1 MVAAGLNLLI
11 KKRDMA
17 KENYRKER
25 IDRCIKARSD
35 DIYAISSK
43 NEILYLLFP
52 RVIPIAA
59 LGIIALISPLY
70 WQKVIISACIFAMLA
85 VSWDFLSSCGMLSLG
100 QALFFGIGSYIAGI
114 LNHYLNLPFYIT
126 IPVATIS
133 GGLLSTI
140 LLLPV
145 VRLRG
150 IYFAMVT
157 LILPLMLMR
166 GIEATR
172 IFGGNEG
179 ITGLSPF
186 PNIWVELII
195 IITAMWVTLFA
206 LRRFISSDYGLIFV
220 SIRDNDRATMA
231 SGINIY
237 AFKAQALFIGSCIC
251 AFCGAFMTHSYMFT
265 GIPVFTM
272 EFSILPIAASAIG
285 GIGSLAGPL
294 LGAFVLV
301 PLSEILRE
309 FGTLRVVFY
318 GLVLVIC
325 VVALPEGIF
334 HYLSRKYNEMERWVK
349 IE

>member
-1 MVAAGLNLLI
+1 MKN
-11 KKRDMA
+11 R
-17 KENYRKER
+17 ENYRKER

-35 DIYAISSK
+35 DIYALSSYK
-43 NEILYLLFP
+43 EMWYLIFP
-52 RVIPIAA
+52 RVVPII
-59 LGIIALISPLY
+59 GIAILAYFLPLY
-70 WQKVIISACIFAMLA
+70 WKKVVITTCIVAMLA
-85 VSWDFLSSCGMLSLG
+85 VSWDFLSSCGLLSLG
-100 QALFFGIGSYIAGI
+100 QALFFGIGSYTAGC
-114 LNHYLNLPFYIT
+114 LNHYFHVPIYLT
-126 IPVATIS
+126 IPIATIC
-133 GGLLSTI
+133 GGFISTI

-145 VRLRG
+145 IRLRG

-157 LILPLMLMR
+157 LILPLMLAR
-166 GIEATR
+166 GIEATH

-186 PNIWVELII
+186 PNVWVELTFII
-195 IITAMWVTLFA
+195 AGMWAALFA

-237 AFKAQALFIGSCIC
+237 SFKAQALFIGSSIC

-285 GIGSLAGPL
+285 GIGTLAGPL
-294 LGAFVLV
+294 LGAFILV

-318 GLVLVIC
+318 GLVLVVC

-334 HYLSRKYNEMERWVK
+334 HYLSRKYNEMERWVRL
-349 IE
+349 E